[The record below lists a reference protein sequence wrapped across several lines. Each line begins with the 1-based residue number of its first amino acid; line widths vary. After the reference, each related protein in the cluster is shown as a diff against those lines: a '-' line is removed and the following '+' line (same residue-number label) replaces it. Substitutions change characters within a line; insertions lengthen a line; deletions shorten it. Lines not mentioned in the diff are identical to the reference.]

1 MTPDEQ
7 RASDGI
13 GSRILS
19 GLAWK
24 AGSQITLQITRMVVA
39 LVLARLLSPDDW
51 GLAAMVLVF
60 SGFVVVFTDNALGT
74 ALIQRRELRSGD
86 RSTVFWVSAGV
97 GLVLA
102 LAGIAFAGPL
112 ASFYGEP
119 DVRWL
124 FVALSV
130 GFLVSALG
138 TTQMALLVRE
148 MEFRKLELRQIAAT
162 LVGATIGVTI
172 AIVDR
177 SAWAIVGQVL
187 GEAVVSTALLWVLT
201 PWRPSFTFSTASLR
215 RLGGFAGNVFAE
227 NMVWQATRTVSSV
240 LIGRVLGAAALG
252 TYALATT
259 VILMPFAR
267 IAAPLQQVFFPAFS
281 QMNDDRPR
289 MADIWIRATR
299 LVGVISIPALVG
311 LVIVAPDFVQV
322 VLGSKWSDA
331 TTVIQILAVVGIVQS
346 LHTLN
351 GEVLLALG
359 KAGTLLRYTILWST
373 GSLVAVVIGLQKDI
387 VAVAACYAV
396 ATMLMEPLRAYI
408 TTRALGIPLSRFFRS
423 LSGVA
428 QATALMA
435 GALVVA
441 RLGLIEVGAPAWLRL
456 VLLIVLGGAVYIP
469 SCLWRAPEVTQEI
482 KSAIGRR
489 KRRPAPR
496 LEPLDAGLLEL

>member
-1 MTPDEQ
+1 M
-7 RASDGI
+7 
-13 GSRILS
+13 
-19 GLAWK
+19 
-24 AGSQITLQITRMVVA
+24 
-39 LVLARLLSPDDW
+39 
-51 GLAAMVLVF
+51 
-60 SGFVVVFTDNALGT
+60 
-74 ALIQRRELRSGD
+74 
-86 RSTVFWVSAGV
+86 
-97 GLVLA
+97 

-112 ASFYGEP
+112 AGFYGEP

-130 GFLVSALG
+130 GFLVSSLG

-162 LVGATIGVTI
+162 LVGATVGIAI

-177 SAWAIVGQVL
+177 SAWAIVGQL
-187 GEAVVSTALLWVLT
+187 LAEAVTSTVLLWVLT

-227 NMVWQATRTVSSV
+227 NMIWQAGRTLISV
-240 LIGRVLGAAALG
+240 MIGRVLGAAALG

-299 LVGVISIPALVG
+299 LVGAISIPSLVG

-322 VLGSKWSDA
+322 VLGSRWSDA

-351 GEVLLALG
+351 GEVLMALG
-359 KAGTLLRYTILWST
+359 KAGTLLRYTMLWT
-373 GSLVAVVIGLQKDI
+373 AGSLTAVAIGLQGDI
-387 VAVAACYAV
+387 VDVAICFAV
-396 ATMLMEPLRAYI
+396 ATLLMEPLRAWV

-423 LSGVA
+423 LSGIA

-435 GALVVA
+435 AALLGRPARAHRGRSAGLAAARPPDCARRHRLRRLPVSGALPRSRTRSRASSAAESVA
-441 RLGLIEVGAPAWLRL
+441 RPLAWIRSTRAFWS
-456 VLLIVLGGAVYIP
+456 IDSAFP
-469 SCLWRAPEVTQEI
+469 SRKAACSSQSARAWSPKRWPNGHWRRRAP
-482 KSAIGRR
+482 
-489 KRRPAPR
+489 
-496 LEPLDAGLLEL
+496 LLR